1 MAFLNPYTNMHWYF
15 ERVES
20 KICRGRLKE
29 ASLLPA
35 VSAIQRHRS
44 RFAGVLNIC
53 ELRLVSREPAQ
64 PRTGGKAARW
74 FFVFL
79 WLVISVSCASL
90 AAQTP
95 TGQNVG
101 NSPDT
106 QDVSPPEPVLV
117 PELPS
122 IQPVPLPPPILLPD
136 TWAPLLI
143 APPPPAASAPPV
155 LTGLD
160 SAQEAV
166 RAILGLVAL
175 LALAYI
181 GGHPKI
187 QSLERK
193 FGISHLVTTGLPFV
207 ILGAVAH
214 LPAVRVLSDTVLYQ
228 IRPLLVLGLGWIGLS
243 IGYRFNT
250 KLVDALA
257 PGMAATGVL
266 TAAVPFALV
275 VASCSLWFAIAE
287 HSSGRALADDVFG
300 RFAFFRDA
308 ILLGTA
314 GAMTARSAPS
324 ILKGLGAE
332 RSAVRR
338 IWSIVE
344 VEQITGV
351 AGLMLVAAYFRP
363 QGALVSWQLP
373 GTAWLFIT
381 LGAGA
386 AMGVVIHAVFGK
398 IRSGPE
404 FSLLLLG
411 SVAFTAGMGSFL
423 RLSPVVLCFIV
434 GVVMVNLPGGPKA
447 QIREALIRLERPIY
461 LLFLLIA
468 GSLWHG
474 WEWRGWTLMVL
485 FVVARLFGKWISVR
499 MCERRAV
506 SFLSTSERVSLV
518 FGPIGALSIA
528 IVVNAQDLYSG
539 PALPWMI
546 TAVVGGAIVTELIVQ
561 ISALWHRRAQGEM
574 LGQA

>member
-1 MAFLNPYTNMHWYF
+1 
-15 ERVES
+15 
-20 KICRGRLKE
+20 
-29 ASLLPA
+29 
-35 VSAIQRHRS
+35 
-44 RFAGVLNIC
+44 
-53 ELRLVSREPAQ
+53 
-64 PRTGGKAARW
+64 
-74 FFVFL
+74 
-79 WLVISVSCASL
+79 
-90 AAQTP
+90 
-95 TGQNVG
+95 
-101 NSPDT
+101 
-106 QDVSPPEPVLV
+106 
-117 PELPS
+117 
-122 IQPVPLPPPILLPD
+122 
-136 TWAPLLI
+136 
-143 APPPPAASAPPV
+143 
-155 LTGLD
+155 
-160 SAQEAV
+160 
-166 RAILGLVAL
+166 
-175 LALAYI
+175 
-181 GGHPKI
+181 
-187 QSLERK
+187 
-193 FGISHLVTTGLPFV
+193 
-207 ILGAVAH
+207 
-214 LPAVRVLSDTVLYQ
+214 VLYQ

-243 IGYRFNT
+243 IGYRFNA

-257 PGMAATGVL
+257 PGMTITGVL

-287 HSSGRALADDVFG
+287 HASARALADDVFG
-300 RFAFFRDA
+300 GFAFFRDA

-324 ILKGLGAE
+324 ILKGLGAD
-332 RSAVRR
+332 RGSVRR

-461 LLFLLIA
+461 LLFLVIA

-474 WEWRGWTLMVL
+474 WEWQGWTLMIL
-485 FVVARLFGKWISVR
+485 FVVARLFGKWISIR

-506 SFLSTSERVSLV
+506 SFLSASERASLV

-561 ISALWHRRAQGEM
+561 ISAMRHRRTRDEM

>member
-1 MAFLNPYTNMHWYF
+1 MTSLFRQSGCSWTNI
-15 ERVES
+15 E
-20 KICRGRLKE
+20 G
-29 ASLLPA
+29 LPA
-35 VSAIQRHRS
+35 VSAIQRQRS
-44 RFAGVLNIC
+44 LRAGVLDIY
-53 ELRLVSREPAQ
+53 ELRPGSREPAQ
-64 PRTGGKAARW
+64 PRTGRKATARC
-74 FFVFL
+74 FFVFV

-90 AAQTP
+90 AAQMP
-95 TGQNVG
+95 TGQGVDNP
-101 NSPDT
+101 PDT
-106 QDVSPPEPVLV
+106 QDVSPAEPDLV
-117 PELPS
+117 PEPPS
-122 IQPVPLPPPILLPD
+122 IQPLPLPPPIILPD
-136 TWAPLLI
+136 TSAPLLI
-143 APPPPAASAPPV
+143 APPPPAASGPPV

-160 SAQEAV
+160 SAQEAI

-175 LALAYI
+175 LGLAYI

-187 QSLERK
+187 QSLEHRL
-193 FGISHLVTTGLPFV
+193 GISHLVTAGLPFV

-214 LPAVRVLSDTVLYQ
+214 LPAIRVLSDAVLYQ
-228 IRPLLVLGLGWIGLS
+228 IRPLMVLGLGWIGLS
-243 IGYRFNT
+243 IGYRFNA

-257 PGMAATGVL
+257 PGMATTGVL

-287 HSSGRALADDVFG
+287 HSSGRALAIDDVFG
-300 RFAFFRDA
+300 GFAFVRDS

-314 GAMTARSAPS
+314 GAMTARTAPS
-324 ILKGLGAE
+324 ILKGLGAD
-332 RSAVRR
+332 RDSVRR

-461 LLFLLIA
+461 LLFLVIA

-474 WEWRGWTLMVL
+474 WEWQGWTLMVL
-485 FVVARLFGKWISVR
+485 FVVARLFGKWVSVR

-506 SFLSTSERVSLV
+506 SFLSASERASLV

-561 ISALWHRRAQGEM
+561 LSAMWHRRPRGEM

>member
-1 MAFLNPYTNMHWYF
+1 VT
-15 ERVES
+15 
-20 KICRGRLKE
+20 
-29 ASLLPA
+29 
-35 VSAIQRHRS
+35 
-44 RFAGVLNIC
+44 
-53 ELRLVSREPAQ
+53 
-64 PRTGGKAARW
+64 ARW
-74 FFVFL
+74 SFVLL
-79 WLVISVSCASL
+79 WLIISISCESL

-95 TGQNVG
+95 TGQGLANP
-101 NSPDT
+101 PDS
-106 QDVSPPEPVLV
+106 QDVSPPEPGLVLE
-117 PELPS
+117 PPS
-122 IQPVPLPPPILLPD
+122 IPPVPLPPPILLPG
-136 TWAPLLI
+136 TPAPLLI
-143 APPPPAASAPPV
+143 APPPPAASEPPV

-160 SAQEAV
+160 SAEEAI

-181 GGHPKI
+181 GGHPKV
-187 QSLERK
+187 QSLEHK
-193 FGISHLVTTGLPFV
+193 LGISHLVTAGLPFV

-214 LPAVRVLSDTVLYQ
+214 LPAIRVLSDAVLYQ

-243 IGYRFNT
+243 IGYRFNA

-257 PGMAATGVL
+257 PGMTTTGVM
-266 TAAVPFALV
+266 TAAVPFVLV

-287 HSSGRALADDVFG
+287 HSSGRALAMEDVFG
-300 RFAFFRDA
+300 GFAFFRDA

-314 GAMTARSAPS
+314 GAMTARTAPS
-324 ILKGLGAE
+324 ILKGLGAD
-332 RSAVRR
+332 RGSVRR

-398 IRSGPE
+398 ITSGPE

-461 LLFLLIA
+461 LLFLVIA
-468 GSLWHG
+468 GSLWHA
-474 WEWRGWTLMVL
+474 WEWQGWTLMVL
-485 FVVARLFGKWISVR
+485 FVVTRLLGKWISLR

-506 SFLSTSERVSLV
+506 SYLSASERASLV

-561 ISALWHRRAQGEM
+561 ISALWHRRTRGEM
-574 LGQA
+574 FEQVH

>member
-1 MAFLNPYTNMHWYF
+1 MHVAFLNPYKNML
-15 ERVES
+15 
-20 KICRGRLKE
+20 G
-29 ASLLPA
+29 
-35 VSAIQRHRS
+35 
-44 RFAGVLNIC
+44 
-53 ELRLVSREPAQ
+53 
-64 PRTGGKAARW
+64 
-74 FFVFL
+74 VFL
-79 WLVISVSCASL
+79 WLVISISSGSL
-90 AAQTP
+90 AAQTQP
-95 TGQNVG
+95 GQE
-101 NSPDT
+101 PDKPRVT
-106 QDVSPPEPVLV
+106 QEMPSPEPSLV
-117 PELPS
+117 PEPA
-122 IQPVPLPPPILLPD
+122 IQPLPLPPPISLPD
-136 TWAPLLI
+136 TSAPLLI
-143 APPPPAASAPPV
+143 APPPPAVSEPTV

-160 SAQEAV
+160 SAQEAI

-187 QSLERK
+187 QKLEHK
-193 FGISHLVTTGLPFV
+193 IGISHVVTAGLPFV
-207 ILGAVAH
+207 ILGAIAH
-214 LPAVRVLSDTVLYQ
+214 LPAIRVLSDAVLYQ

-243 IGYRFNT
+243 IGYRFNA

-257 PGMAATGVL
+257 PGMATTGVL
-266 TAAVPFALV
+266 TAVVPFALV
-275 VASCSLWFAIAE
+275 VGSCSLWFAIAE
-287 HSSGRALADDVFG
+287 HSSGRVLAMDNFFG
-300 RFAFFRDA
+300 GFAFFRDA

-314 GAMTARSAPS
+314 GAMTARTAPS
-324 ILKGLGAE
+324 ILKNLGAD
-332 RSAVRR
+332 RGSVRR

-344 VEQITGV
+344 VEQIIGV

-386 AMGVVIHAVFGK
+386 AMGVVVHAVFGK

-404 FSLLLLG
+404 FSLLLLA
-411 SVAFTAGMGSFL
+411 SVAFTAGMASFL

-447 QIREALIRLERPIY
+447 QIREALIHLERPIY
-461 LLFLLIA
+461 LLFLVIA

-474 WEWRGWTLMVL
+474 WEWQGWILMVL
-485 FVVARLFGKWISVR
+485 FVVARLLGKWISVR
-499 MCERRAV
+499 VCERKAV
-506 SFLSTSERVSLV
+506 SFLSASERATLA

-561 ISALWHRRAQGEM
+561 ISALRHRWSLDEM
-574 LGQA
+574 LREGD

>member
-1 MAFLNPYTNMHWYF
+1 MRWDF
-15 ERVES
+15 EKVES
-20 KICRGRLKE
+20 KMCRGRLKE
-29 ASLLPA
+29 APLFPA
-35 VSAIQRHRS
+35 VSGIRRQRS
-44 RFAGVLNIC
+44 RLAGMRDIY
-53 ELRLVSREPAQ
+53 EDRLGSREPAQ
-64 PRTGGKAARW
+64 PRTASKTARC
-74 FFVFL
+74 FFVLL
-79 WLVISVSCASL
+79 WLVVSVSCGSV

-95 TGQNVG
+95 TDQNVG
-101 NSPDT
+101 IPPNK
-106 QDVSPPEPVLV
+106 QNVSPPEPNLV

-122 IQPVPLPPPILLPD
+122 IQPILLPPPILFPEPSP
-136 TWAPLLI
+136 PLLI
-143 APPPPAASAPPV
+143 APTPPAASGPSA

-160 SAQEAV
+160 SAQEAI
-166 RAILGLVAL
+166 RAILGLVVL

-181 GGHPKI
+181 GGHPKV
-187 QSLERK
+187 QSLEHK
-193 FGISHLVTTGLPFV
+193 LGISHLVTAGLPFV
-207 ILGAVAH
+207 VLGAVAH
-214 LPAVRVLSDTVLYQ
+214 LPAIRVLSDDVLYQ

-243 IGYRFNT
+243 IGYRFNA

-257 PGMAATGVL
+257 PGMTTTGVL
-266 TAAVPFALV
+266 TAAVPFTLV
-275 VASCSLWFAIAE
+275 AASCSLWFAIAE
-287 HSSGRALADDVFG
+287 HSSGRALAIDDVFG
-300 RFAFFRDA
+300 GFAFVRDA

-314 GAMTARSAPS
+314 GAMTARTAPS
-324 ILKGLGAE
+324 ILKGFGAD
-332 RSAVRR
+332 RGSVRR

-363 QGALVSWQLP
+363 QGALVYWQLP
-373 GTAWLFIT
+373 GMAWLFIT

-386 AMGVVIHAVFGK
+386 AMGVVIHAVFGR

-461 LLFLLIA
+461 LLFLVIA

-474 WEWRGWTLMVL
+474 WEWKGWTLMVL

-499 MCERRAV
+499 LCERRAV
-506 SFLSTSERVSLV
+506 SFLDPAERASLV

-561 ISALWHRRAQGEM
+561 ISALWRRRTQDEM

>member
-1 MAFLNPYTNMHWYF
+1 MLWHFQIHTQTMPWDF
-15 ERVES
+15 EKVVS
-20 KICRGRLKE
+20 KILT
-29 ASLLPA
+29 P
-35 VSAIQRHRS
+35 
-44 RFAGVLNIC
+44 
-53 ELRLVSREPAQ
+53 
-64 PRTGGKAARW
+64 RW

-79 WLVISVSCASL
+79 WFVGSVNCASL
-90 AAQTP
+90 AAQVP
-95 TGQNVG
+95 TGQGVG
-101 NSPDT
+101 NPPET
-106 QDVSPPEPVLV
+106 QDVSPPAPDLV

-122 IQPVPLPPPILLPD
+122 IQPVPLPPPILLPE
-136 TWAPLLI
+136 TSAPFLI
-143 APPPPAASAPPV
+143 APPPSASEPSV

-160 SAQEAV
+160 SAQEAI

-193 FGISHLVTTGLPFV
+193 LGISHLVTAGLPFV
-207 ILGAVAH
+207 VLGAVAH
-214 LPAVRVLSDTVLYQ
+214 LPAIRVLSDAVLYQ

-243 IGYRFNT
+243 IGYRFNA

-257 PGMAATGVL
+257 PGMATTGVL
-266 TAAVPFALV
+266 TAAVPFTLV

-287 HSSGRALADDVFG
+287 HSSARALADDVFG

-324 ILKGLGAE
+324 ILKGLGAD
-332 RSAVRR
+332 RSSVRR

-386 AMGVVIHAVFGK
+386 AMGVVIHAVFGR

-474 WEWRGWTLMVL
+474 WEWQGWTLMVL

-506 SFLSTSERVSLV
+506 SFLSTSERASLV

-561 ISALWHRRAQGEM
+561 ISALRHRRTRDEM

>member
-1 MAFLNPYTNMHWYF
+1 
-15 ERVES
+15 
-20 KICRGRLKE
+20 
-29 ASLLPA
+29 
-35 VSAIQRHRS
+35 
-44 RFAGVLNIC
+44 
-53 ELRLVSREPAQ
+53 
-64 PRTGGKAARW
+64 
-74 FFVFL
+74 
-79 WLVISVSCASL
+79 
-90 AAQTP
+90 
-95 TGQNVG
+95 
-101 NSPDT
+101 
-106 QDVSPPEPVLV
+106 VSPPEPGLVLE
-117 PELPS
+117 PPS
-122 IQPVPLPPPILLPD
+122 IQPVPLPPPIALPD
-136 TWAPLLI
+136 TSTPLLI
-143 APPPPAASAPPV
+143 APPPPAASGPSV

-160 SAQEAV
+160 SAQEAI

-181 GGHPKI
+181 GGHPKVR
-187 QSLERK
+187 SLEHK
-193 FGISHLVTTGLPFV
+193 LGISHLVTAGLPFV

-214 LPAVRVLSDTVLYQ
+214 LPAIRVLSDAVLYQ
-228 IRPLLVLGLGWIGLS
+228 IRPMLVLGLGWIGLS
-243 IGYRFNT
+243 IGYRFNA

-257 PGMAATGVL
+257 PGMATTGVL

-287 HSSGRALADDVFG
+287 HSSGRPLAMDDVFG
-300 RFAFFRDA
+300 GFAFFRDA

-314 GAMTARSAPS
+314 GAMTARTAPS
-324 ILKGLGAE
+324 ILKGLGAD
-332 RSAVRR
+332 RGSVRR

-381 LGAGA
+381 LGAGT

-461 LLFLLIA
+461 LLFLVIA

-474 WEWRGWTLMVL
+474 SQWQGWTLMVL
-485 FVVARLFGKWISVR
+485 FLVARLFGKWISVR

-506 SFLSTSERVSLV
+506 SFFSASERTSLV

-539 PALPWMI
+539 PAVPWMI

-561 ISALWHRRAQGEM
+561 ISALWHRRTRDEM
-574 LGQA
+574 FEQA

>member
-1 MAFLNPYTNMHWYF
+1 MLWDF
-15 ERVES
+15 EKSNRKSV
-20 KICRGRLKE
+20 
-29 ASLLPA
+29 
-35 VSAIQRHRS
+35 
-44 RFAGVLNIC
+44 
-53 ELRLVSREPAQ
+53 Q
-64 PRTGGKAARW
+64 PRTDGKTARC

-90 AAQTP
+90 AAQMP
-95 TGQNVG
+95 IPQGLDNP
-101 NSPDT
+101 PDT
-106 QDVSPPEPVLV
+106 QDVSPPELGLV
-117 PELPS
+117 PEPPP
-122 IQPVPLPPPILLPD
+122 IQPVLPPPITFPD
-136 TWAPLLI
+136 TSTPLLI
-143 APPPPAASAPPV
+143 APPPPAASVPPV

-160 SAQEAV
+160 SAQEAI

-181 GGHPKI
+181 GGHPKV

-193 FGISHLVTTGLPFV
+193 LGISHLVTAGLPFV

-214 LPAVRVLSDTVLYQ
+214 LPAIRVLSDAVLYQ

-257 PGMAATGVL
+257 PGMATTGVL

-287 HSSGRALADDVFG
+287 HSSVRAVANDVFG
-300 RFAFFRDA
+300 GFAFFRDA

-324 ILKGLGAE
+324 ILKGLGAD
-332 RSAVRR
+332 RGSVRR

-461 LLFLLIA
+461 LLFLVIA

-474 WEWRGWTLMVL
+474 WEWQGWTLMVL

-506 SFLSTSERVSLV
+506 SFLSASERASLV

>member
-1 MAFLNPYTNMHWYF
+1 
-15 ERVES
+15 
-20 KICRGRLKE
+20 
-29 ASLLPA
+29 
-35 VSAIQRHRS
+35 
-44 RFAGVLNIC
+44 
-53 ELRLVSREPAQ
+53 
-64 PRTGGKAARW
+64 
-74 FFVFL
+74 
-79 WLVISVSCASL
+79 
-90 AAQTP
+90 
-95 TGQNVG
+95 
-101 NSPDT
+101 
-106 QDVSPPEPVLV
+106 
-117 PELPS
+117 
-122 IQPVPLPPPILLPD
+122 
-136 TWAPLLI
+136 
-143 APPPPAASAPPV
+143 
-155 LTGLD
+155 
-160 SAQEAV
+160 
-166 RAILGLVAL
+166 LVAL

-214 LPAVRVLSDTVLYQ
+214 LPAVRVLSDAVLYQ

-243 IGYRFNT
+243 IGYRFNA

-257 PGMAATGVL
+257 PGMATTGVL

-287 HSSGRALADDVFG
+287 HSSGRPLAMDDVFG
-300 RFAFFRDA
+300 GFAFFRDA

-314 GAMTARSAPS
+314 GAMTARTAPS
-324 ILKGLGAE
+324 ILKGLGAD
-332 RSAVRR
+332 RGSVRR

-381 LGAGA
+381 LGAGT

-461 LLFLLIA
+461 LLFLVIA

-474 WEWRGWTLMVL
+474 WEWQGWTLMVL